1 MSAVAEL
8 PAAPSAPAA
17 PAWAQRLSNLDRGQ
31 RLRLGLGVALL
42 VVAGI
47 AGILMGKQAEWR
59 VLFSNLADKDGGAI
73 VAQLSTMNI
82 PYKYSEGGGAIMVP
96 ADRVHDLRLRLAA
109 QGLPK
114 GSVAGFE
121 LMEGNRF
128 GMTQFQ
134 ERLTF
139 QRGLEGELTRSIQSL
154 ASVQNAR
161 VHLALPNQNGFFREQ
176 QKPSASVLVTL
187 QPGAELNRAQIAG
200 IVHLVA
206 SSVPE
211 MVTSAVSVL
220 DDSGKLL
227 SSPPDGAAGGAGGGD
242 ATQLQYVQQLEQ
254 VYTRRVMDML
264 EPVVGR
270 GNVKATVTADIDFSQ
285 SEQTSEQHKP
295 NQASD
300 AGAIRSQQ
308 VVESSGAAPGSNQPA
323 GVPGATTNQPP
334 ATPNAPINGQAQP
347 LTAGTGNTGG
357 GAAGAPTNT
366 KRESTTNY
374 EVDKTVRVT
383 RGGTPTV
390 LRLSA
395 AVVVNYAP
403 AASGAKGGPT
413 ALSAQQIDQ
422 MTALVRE
429 SIGFSKDRGD
439 SVNLMNAPFLVQAG
453 DTTALPLWKQPEILD
468 LARSMAWPAGT
479 LLFALLILVGFVR
492 PALKGLNPPA
502 PKVLSPG
509 DPGFTDLGVSGGGA
523 IGGTLD
529 VAIEGD
535 IARGALGGPGGA
547 APLLAATPEQ
557 KRLQDARALAL
568 SNPIAVANIVK
579 EWVNGEAPA

>member
-357 GAAGAPTNT
+357 GASGAPTNT

-390 LRLSA
+390 RRLSA

-403 AASGAKGGPT
+403 AAGGAKGGPT

-479 LLFALLILVGFVR
+479 LLFALLILMGFVR